1 MQSQQQYPQPLSL
14 EFFPP
19 RTDAGFE
26 KLKHTI
32 ATLGEA
38 IQPQYI
44 SVTYGAGGTTQART
58 VETVEYIQ
66 TQTPYDA
73 APHLTCI
80 GQTRESVLEL
90 LHTYDQLGV
99 ERIVALRGDL
109 PSGMLDPGE
118 FKYASDLIRFIREQT
133 GDRFTLEVAAY
144 PETHPQAKNCDEG
157 IKWFKYKVDQGADEA
172 ITQYFYNVDSYLYFV
187 ENCEAAGI
195 ELPIVPG
202 IMPITNYEQ
211 LMRFSNMCGAEVPR
225 WLRCRLEGFDDR
237 GDMEGLIAFGRD
249 FVTTLCQ
256 RLLDAGAPGLHFY
269 TMNQVEPTLSIAQA
283 LTIHRPA

>member
-19 RTDAGFE
+19 RTDAGFA
-26 KLKHTI
+26 KLKQTI

-44 SVTYGAGGTTQART
+44 SITYGAGGTTQART
-58 VETVEYIQ
+58 VETVAYIQ

-80 GQTRESVLEL
+80 GQTRQSVLEL

-99 ERIVALRGDL
+99 ARIVALRGDL

-157 IKWFKYKVDQGADEA
+157 IKWFKYKVEQGADEA

-187 ENCEAAGI
+187 ESCEAAGI
-195 ELPIVPG
+195 DLPIVPG

-225 WLRCRLEGFDDR
+225 WLRCHLESFADR
-237 GDMEGLIAFGRD
+237 GDREGLIAFGRD